1 MTTADRVLGSSGSS
15 LACGLLS
22 VRQKMTP
29 PLWLGCLHKFRHDGE
44 TSKPENRIGG
54 CTQLHHK
61 LYKAKNKV
69 KLNLGS
75 PVISWCDSELKVWQ
89 TFSEQLNIWIH
100 HSFSLCCV
108 STNAKISLLLCSKLH
123 VLDFLFGFNQI
134 CTYFKQ
140 TSVLKIIKVGEQDG
154 WILKSICKVLIRA
167 MFLVVYTAE
176 SSFSAKHCCSEPGIH
191 QNTCLTKAASNNRYD
206 RVRWRKSSISTK
218 ARSKA
223 NVFKFICDY
232 QWCPNLGPRRE
243 AGSGD
248 ELRET
253 VNTDRVELNE
263 LRWHDTPPTS
273 QIEQRL

>member
-29 PLWLGCLHKFRHDGE
+29 PLWLGCLHKFRCDGE

-140 TSVLKIIKVGEQDG
+140 TSVLKIIKVRGAG
-154 WILKSICKVLIRA
+154 WLDLEKHLQGADKSNVPCCLHRWIIIFCKTLLFRTR
-167 MFLVVYTAE
+167 Y
-176 SSFSAKHCCSEPGIH
+176 SSKYLP
-191 QNTCLTKAASNNRYD
+191 Y
-206 RVRWRKSSISTK
+206 KSSI
-218 ARSKA
+218 
-223 NVFKFICDY
+223 
-232 QWCPNLGPRRE
+232 
-243 AGSGD
+243 
-248 ELRET
+248 
-253 VNTDRVELNE
+253 
-263 LRWHDTPPTS
+263 
-273 QIEQRL
+273 EQ